1 MEMRSQINMQKLHHP
16 FKIEL
21 ITRDGYELPLP
32 TYTRSYSFSSNLM
45 CSDQSTIDEELV
57 LLTEGMIQTQM
68 ERNRSSWMI
77 AKSLFDYI
85 IASFFKMRKTF
96 NVGVMA
102 VVLGVSFIAIISSLL
117 EIAPVAFLSIT

>member
-1 MEMRSQINMQKLHHP
+1 
-16 FKIEL
+16 
-21 ITRDGYELPLP
+21 
-32 TYTRSYSFSSNLM
+32 
-45 CSDQSTIDEELV
+45 
-57 LLTEGMIQTQM
+57 
-68 ERNRSSWMI
+68 MI

>member
-1 MEMRSQINMQKLHHP
+1 MQKLHHP